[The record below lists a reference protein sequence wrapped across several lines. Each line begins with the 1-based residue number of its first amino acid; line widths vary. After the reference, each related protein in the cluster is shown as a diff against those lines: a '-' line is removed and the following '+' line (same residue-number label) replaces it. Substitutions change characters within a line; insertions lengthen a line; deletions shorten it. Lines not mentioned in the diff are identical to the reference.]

1 MNSTLRMIL
10 AIILGLVI
18 GSIVNMGLILLS
30 GSLIP
35 PPEGAD
41 TTTMEGLKKALPL
54 FQPEHFIMPYLA
66 HAIGTLVGAL
76 VAALIS
82 KKYKLKVALGI
93 GIFFLIG
100 GISNVVM
107 LPSPIWFSIID
118 ITLAYIPMAYL
129 GYKLSKR
136 LG

>member
-1 MNSTLRMIL
+1 MNTTLRIIL

-18 GSIVNMGLILLS
+18 GSIVNMGLIQLS
-30 GSLIP
+30 AIIIP
-35 PPEGAD
+35 PPEGTD

-54 FQPEHFIMPYLA
+54 FRPEHFVMPFLA

-82 KKYKLKVALGI
+82 KKYKIKVALTI

-107 LPSPIWFSIID
+107 LPSPVWFSVID
-118 ITLAYIPMAYL
+118 MTLAYIPMAYL
-129 GYKLSKR
+129 GYELSKR
-136 LG
+136 LS